1 MRKYAMFVFSALLV
15 VVLFGACAPPT
26 PVAPEK
32 VRVALILPSTID
44 DLAWSQSMYEGVKAV
59 QAELGEDRMEVT
71 VTENLW
77 NPVDATAAI
86 RDFAEQG
93 YHLIIAHGAQYQ
105 NSLFE
110 IAPDFP
116 DTSFAYG
123 TSFKT
128 ADNIFAYDPQAQE
141 GGYLLGIIAG
151 MMTKSNKI
159 GVVGPVEA
167 GDAVKYN
174 YGFVQGVA
182 SVNPDAEVSVTY
194 TGSFGDTAGAG
205 EMAKTHMDNGADF
218 LTGTA
223 QQAVG
228 AIQAAK
234 ERGVPWLGSDMDQSV
249 VWPDTVMAAQVYNW
263 EEVVRRMV
271 DARAEGKKGGEH
283 LSLSFANGR
292 LSLHFNDRFNIP
304 AEVKAKV
311 ETTLQAIKD
320 GSLVVPLPSE

>member
-1 MRKYAMFVFSALLV
+1 MKKYVMSLLVSLLV
-15 VVLFGACAPPT
+15 VATLTACGAGREA
-26 PVAPEK
+26 APEK
-32 VRVALILPSTID
+32 VRIALLLPSTID

-59 QAELGEDRMEVT
+59 QAKMGEDRVEVT

-86 RDFAEQG
+86 RDYAEQG
-93 YHLIIAHGAQYQ
+93 YNLIIAHGAQYQ

-123 TSFKT
+123 TSFKS
-128 ADNIFAYDPQAQE
+128 DVNIFAYDPQAQE
-141 GGYLLGIIAG
+141 GGYLMGIIAG
-151 MMTKSNKI
+151 MMTQSNKL

-167 GDAVKYN
+167 GDAIKYN
-174 YGFVQGVA
+174 HGFVQGVA
-182 SVNPDAEVSVTY
+182 AVNPDAEVSVTY

-234 ERGVPWLGSDMDQSV
+234 ERGIPWLGSDMDQSV
-249 VWPDTVMAAQVYNW
+249 VWPDTVMAAQVYDW
-263 EEVVRRMV
+263 EEVVSRMIE
-271 DARAEGKKGGEH
+271 ARAEGKKGGEH
-283 LSLSFANGR
+283 LTLSFADGR
-292 LSLHFNDRFNIP
+292 LTLHYNDNFDIP
-304 AEVKAKV
+304 DEVKAEV
-311 ETTLQAIKD
+311 EKALNAIKD
-320 GSLVVPLPSE
+320 GSLVVELPSE

>member
-1 MRKYAMFVFSALLV
+1 MRKYMMFIFSVLIVVTLLA
-15 VVLFGACAPPT
+15 ACGGGGT
-26 PVAPEK
+26 TSEK
-32 VRVALILPSTID
+32 VRIALILPSTID

-59 QAELGEDRMEVT
+59 QAELGEDRVEVT
-71 VTENLW
+71 VTEGLW
-77 NPVDATAAI
+77 NPVDANAAI
-86 RDFAEQG
+86 RDYAEQG
-93 YHLIIAHGAQYQ
+93 YNLIIAHGAQYQ

-128 ADNIFAYDPQAQE
+128 GDNIFAYDPQAQE
-141 GGYLLGIIAG
+141 GGYLLGMIAG
-151 MMTKSNKI
+151 MTTESNKI
-159 GVVGPVEA
+159 GLVGPVEA
-167 GDAVKYN
+167 GDAIKYN
-174 YGFVQGVA
+174 YGFVRGVA

-205 EMAKTHMDNGADF
+205 EMAKTHMDNGADY

-234 ERGVPWLGSDMDQSV
+234 DRGVPWLGSDMDQSI

-263 EEVVRRMV
+263 EGVVMRMV
-271 DARAEGKKGGEH
+271 DARADGIKGGEH

-292 LSLHFNDRFNIP
+292 LSLHYNDRFDIP
-304 AEVKAKV
+304 ADVKAKV
-311 ETTLQAIKD
+311 EEAMEAIKD
-320 GSLVVPLPSE
+320 GSLVVEMPSE

>member
-1 MRKYAMFVFSALLV
+1 MRKNVMFLCTVLLV
-15 VVLFGACAPPT
+15 VAMITACAKQQA
-26 PVAPEK
+26 APEK
-32 VRVALILPSTID
+32 VRIALILPSTID

-59 QAELGEDRMEVT
+59 QAKLGEDRVEVT

-77 NPVDATAAI
+77 NAVDATAAI
-86 RDFAEQG
+86 RDYAEQG
-93 YHLIIAHGAQYQ
+93 YNLIIAHGAQYQ
-105 NSLFE
+105 NSVFE

-128 ADNIFAYDPQAQE
+128 GDNIFAYDPQAQE
-141 GGYLLGIIAG
+141 GGYLMGIIAG

-167 GDAVKYN
+167 GDAIKYN

-182 SVNPDAEVSVTY
+182 SVNSDAEVSVTY

-234 ERGVPWLGSDMDQSV
+234 DRGVPWLGSDMDQSV

-263 EEVVRRMV
+263 EEVVNRMIE
-271 DARAEGKKGGEH
+271 ARAEGKKGGEH
-283 LSLSFANGR
+283 ISLSFADGR
-292 LSLHFNDRFNIP
+292 LSLHYNDKFDIP
-304 AEVKAKV
+304 AEVKAEVDKAMK
-311 ETTLQAIKD
+311 AIKD
-320 GSLVVPLPSE
+320 GSLVVELPSE